1 MDECS
6 KLPLEGVKVLD
17 LSRVLAGPYATMVLG
32 DLGADVIKVEH
43 PERGDDT
50 RHWGPPFAGEGEARE
65 SAYFLAVNRNKR
77 SIGVDLKD
85 PEGLERIKELAAEAD
100 VVIEN
105 WRRGALEKFGLD
117 YEALREANPGL
128 IYCSIT
134 GFGPGPDEERPGY
147 DFLVQARG
155 GVMGITGQPGGE
167 PTKVGVA
174 ISDIVCGLFA
184 SNAILAAL
192 HRRAATGEGA
202 RIEVPLFESTL
213 GWLANRGQEYLISGK
228 DTGLIGNAHP
238 SIVPYQTFD
247 ASDKPIVVAVGNNTQ
262 FAGLCKAVGRP
273 ELAEDE
279 RFATNP
285 DRVANREAL
294 IPESPTRVQQAARG
308 RVGRGDPG
316 RGHPVRTRQHAR
328 RRVRRRARPRARA
341 YSRISII
348 PRPACSRCSPRRYSS
363 TANASLSAVLHQPSA
378 STRTKRTTIGAS
390 SFEPRPERF
399 ANRPCTCG
407 PRHQGFRGAI
417 RWPRTRSLA

>member
-1 MDECS
+1 MDDGL
-6 KLPLEGVKVLD
+6 KLPLAGVKVLD

-32 DLGADVIKVEH
+32 DFGADVIKVEH

-77 SIGVDLKD
+77 SIGVDLKA
-85 PEGLERIKELAAEAD
+85 PEGLERVKKLAAGAD

-105 WRRGALEKFGLD
+105 WRRGALEKLGLG
-117 YEALREANPGL
+117 YEALRATNHGL
-128 IYCSIT
+128 VYCSIT

-192 HRRAATGEGA
+192 HRREATGEGS

-213 GWLANRGQEYLISGK
+213 GWLANRGQEYLVSGEDK
-228 DTGLIGNAHP
+228 GLIGNAHP

-247 ASDKPIVVAVGNNTQ
+247 ASDKPLVVAVGNNSQ
-262 FAGLCKAVGRP
+262 FAGLCKALGRP

-294 IPESPTRVQQAARG
+294 ISELQEEIG
-308 RVGRGDPG
+308 K
-316 RGHPVRTRQHAR
+316 
-328 RRVRRRARPRARA
+328 
-341 YSRISII
+341 
-348 PRPACSRCSPRRYSS
+348 RPADEWAEEIRAAGVPSGPVNTLADVFADDHVLGSGILQDIVHASAGPLKMLASPILIDTERLPIRRPPP
-363 TANASLSAVLHQPSA
+363 TLGQHTDETLDWA
-378 STRTKRTTIGAS
+378 
-390 SFEPRPERF
+390 
-399 ANRPCTCG
+399 
-407 PRHQGFRGAI
+407 
-417 RWPRTRSLA
+417 

>member
-1 MDECS
+1 MENGP

-32 DLGADVIKVEH
+32 DLGADVLKVEH

-50 RHWGPPFAGEGEARE
+50 RHWGPPFAGGE
-65 SAYFLAVNRNKR
+65 SAYFLSINRNKR

-85 PEGLERIKELAAEAD
+85 PAGLEWVQKLAAGAD

-105 WRRGALEKFGLD
+105 WRRGALEKLGLG
-117 YEALREANPGL
+117 YETLRRANPGL
-128 IYCSIT
+128 LYCSIT
-134 GFGPGPDEERPGY
+134 GFGPGPDEDRPGY

-192 HRRAATGEGA
+192 HRRNVTGEGA

-213 GWLANRGQEYLISGK
+213 GWLANRGQEYLLSRE

-238 SIVPYQTFD
+238 SIVPYQTFHT
-247 ASDKPIVVAVGNNTQ
+247 SDKPLVVAVGNNTQ
-262 FAGLCKAVGRP
+262 FANLCKVVGHQ

-279 RFATNP
+279 RFSTNP

-294 IPESPTRVQQAARG
+294 ISELQREFSK
-308 RVGRGDPG
+308 
-316 RGHPVRTRQHAR
+316 
-328 RRVRRRARPRARA
+328 
-341 YSRISII
+341 
-348 PRPACSRCSPRRYSS
+348 RPADEWAEELRAAGVPSGPVNTLADVLADEHLLGSGMLQDLDHPSAGSLKMLASPILVDGERLPIRCPPPTLGQHTD
-363 TANASLSAVLHQPSA
+363 TANDDWS
-378 STRTKRTTIGAS
+378 
-390 SFEPRPERF
+390 
-399 ANRPCTCG
+399 
-407 PRHQGFRGAI
+407 
-417 RWPRTRSLA
+417 

>member
-1 MDECS
+1 MDDGL
-6 KLPLEGVKVLD
+6 KLPLAGVKVLD

-32 DLGADVIKVEH
+32 DFGADVIKVEH

-77 SIGVDLKD
+77 SIGVDLKA
-85 PEGLERIKELAAEAD
+85 PEGLERVKKLAAGAD

-105 WRRGALEKFGLD
+105 WRRGALEKLGLG
-117 YEALREANPGL
+117 YEALRATNHGL
-128 IYCSIT
+128 VYCSIT

-192 HRRAATGEGA
+192 HRREATGEGS

-213 GWLANRGQEYLISGK
+213 GWLANRGQEYLVSGEDK
-228 DTGLIGNAHP
+228 GLIGNAHP

-247 ASDKPIVVAVGNNTQ
+247 ASDKPLVVAVGNNSQ
-262 FAGLCKAVGRP
+262 FAELCKAVGRP

-294 IPESPTRVQQAARG
+294 ISELQEEIG
-308 RVGRGDPG
+308 K
-316 RGHPVRTRQHAR
+316 
-328 RRVRRRARPRARA
+328 
-341 YSRISII
+341 
-348 PRPACSRCSPRRYSS
+348 RPADEWAEEIRAAGVPSGPVNTLADVFADDHVLGSGILQDIVHASAGPLKLLASPILIDTERLPIRRPPP
-363 TANASLSAVLHQPSA
+363 TLGQHTDETLDWA
-378 STRTKRTTIGAS
+378 
-390 SFEPRPERF
+390 
-399 ANRPCTCG
+399 
-407 PRHQGFRGAI
+407 
-417 RWPRTRSLA
+417 

>member
-1 MDECS
+1 MDDGCN
-6 KLPLEGVKVLD
+6 LPLAGVKVLD

-77 SIGVDLKD
+77 SIGIDLKD
-85 PEGLERIKELAAEAD
+85 AEGLERIKRLAAGAD

-105 WRRGALEKFGLD
+105 WRRGALEKLGLG
-117 YEALREANPGL
+117 YEALREANHAL
-128 IYCSIT
+128 VYCSIT

-192 HRRAATGEGA
+192 HRRDTTGEGS

-213 GWLANRGQEYLISGK
+213 GWLANRGQEYLVSGEDK
-228 DTGLIGNAHP
+228 GLIGNAHP

-247 ASDKPIVVAVGNNTQ
+247 ASDKPLVVAVGNNSQ
-262 FAGLCKAVGRP
+262 FAWLCKAVGRP

-294 IPESPTRVQQAARG
+294 IAELQEEFG
-308 RVGRGDPG
+308 
-316 RGHPVRTRQHAR
+316 
-328 RRVRRRARPRARA
+328 
-341 YSRISII
+341 
-348 PRPACSRCSPRRYSS
+348 
-363 TANASLSAVLHQPSA
+363 
-378 STRTKRTTIGAS
+378 KRTADEWAAEIRAAGVPSGPVNTLADVFADEHVRGSGMLQDIVHAS
-390 SFEPRPERF
+390 AGPLKMLASPILIDSERLPIRRP
-399 ANRPCTCG
+399 PPTKG
-407 PRHQGFRGAI
+407 QHTDDTLD
-417 RWPRTRSLA
+417 W

>member
-1 MDECS
+1 MENGP
-6 KLPLEGVKVLD
+6 KLPLEGVRVLD

-32 DLGADVIKVEH
+32 DLGADVLKVEH

-50 RHWGPPFAGEGEARE
+50 RHWGPPFAGGE
-65 SAYFLAVNRNKR
+65 SAYFLSVNRNKR
-77 SIGVDLKD
+77 SIGIDLKD
-85 PEGLERIKELAAEAD
+85 PDGFERVEKLAAGAD
-100 VVIEN
+100 VMIEN
-105 WRRGALEKFGLD
+105 WRRGALEKLGLG
-117 YEALREANPGL
+117 YEKLKRANPDL

-134 GFGPGPDEERPGY
+134 GFGPGPDEDRPGY

-174 ISDIVCGLFA
+174 IADIVCGLFA

-192 HRRAATGEGA
+192 HRRSVTGEGA

-213 GWLANRGQEYLISGK
+213 GWLANRGQEYLTSGE

-247 ASDKPIVVAVGNNTQ
+247 AEDKPLVVAVGNNTQ
-262 FAGLCKAVGRP
+262 FANLCKVIGRP

-294 IPESPTRVQQAARG
+294 ISELQREFG
-308 RVGRGDPG
+308 E
-316 RGHPVRTRQHAR
+316 
-328 RRVRRRARPRARA
+328 
-341 YSRISII
+341 
-348 PRPACSRCSPRRYSS
+348 RPADEWADELRAAGVPSGPVN
-363 TANASLSAVLHQPSA
+363 TLADVLADEHLLGSGMLQELNHPSA
-378 STRTKRTTIGAS
+378 GHIEMLAS
-390 SFEPRPERF
+390 PILIEGERLSIRRPPPTLGQHTDE
-399 ANRPCTCG
+399 TYDDWG
-407 PRHQGFRGAI
+407 
-417 RWPRTRSLA
+417 

>member
-1 MDECS
+1 MDNGR

-32 DLGADVIKVEH
+32 DLGADVLKVEH

-50 RHWGPPFAGEGEARE
+50 RHWGPPFAGRE
-65 SAYFLAVNRNKR
+65 SAYFLSVNRNKR

-85 PEGLERIKELAAEAD
+85 EIGLERVKTFAAEAD
-100 VVIEN
+100 VLIEN
-105 WRRGALEKFGLD
+105 WRRGALEKLGLG
-117 YEALREANPGL
+117 YKALREENSDL

-134 GFGPGPDEERPGY
+134 GFGPGPDEDRPGY

-192 HRRAATGEGA
+192 YRRSVTGAGA
-202 RIEVPLFESTL
+202 HIEVPLFESTL
-213 GWLANRGQEYLISGK
+213 GWLANRGQEYLTSGE

-247 ASDKPIVVAVGNNTQ
+247 AADKPIVVTVGNNAQ
-262 FAGLCKAVGRP
+262 FANLCEVIGRP

-294 IPESPTRVQQAARG
+294 IPELQREFGEQPADEWAEELLAAGVPSGPVNTLADVLADEHLLGSGMLQDLDHPSAGHLKMLASPILIDGERLSI
-308 RVGRGDPG
+308 
-316 RGHPVRTRQHAR
+316 
-328 RRVRRRARPRARA
+328 RRAP
-341 YSRISII
+341 
-348 PRPACSRCSPRRYSS
+348 PTLGQHTEEGWRR
-363 TANASLSAVLHQPSA
+363 
-378 STRTKRTTIGAS
+378 
-390 SFEPRPERF
+390 
-399 ANRPCTCG
+399 
-407 PRHQGFRGAI
+407 
-417 RWPRTRSLA
+417 

>member
-1 MDECS
+1 MDDGCI
-6 KLPLEGVKVLD
+6 LPLAGVKVLD

-85 PEGLERIKELAAEAD
+85 AEGLERIKRLAAGAD

-105 WRRGALEKFGLD
+105 WRRGALEKLGLG
-117 YEALREANPGL
+117 YEALREANHAL
-128 IYCSIT
+128 VYCSIT

-192 HRRAATGEGA
+192 HRRDTTGEGS

-213 GWLANRGQEYLISGK
+213 GWLANRGQEYLVSGEDK
-228 DTGLIGNAHP
+228 GLIGNAHP

-247 ASDKPIVVAVGNNTQ
+247 ASDKPLVVAVGNNSQ
-262 FAGLCKAVGRP
+262 FAWLCKAVGRP

-294 IPESPTRVQQAARG
+294 IAELQEEFG
-308 RVGRGDPG
+308 
-316 RGHPVRTRQHAR
+316 
-328 RRVRRRARPRARA
+328 
-341 YSRISII
+341 
-348 PRPACSRCSPRRYSS
+348 
-363 TANASLSAVLHQPSA
+363 
-378 STRTKRTTIGAS
+378 KRTADEWVAQIRAAGVPSGPVNTLADVFADEHVRGSGMLQDIVHAS
-390 SFEPRPERF
+390 AGPLKMLASPILIDSERLPIRRP
-399 ANRPCTCG
+399 PPTKG
-407 PRHQGFRGAI
+407 QHTDDTLD
-417 RWPRTRSLA
+417 W

>member
-1 MDECS
+1 MDDGS
-6 KLPLEGVKVLD
+6 NLPLSGVKVLD

-85 PEGLERIKELAAEAD
+85 SEGLERVKKLAAGAD

-105 WRRGALEKFGLD
+105 WRRGALEKIGLG
-117 YEALREANPGL
+117 YEALRATNHGL
-128 IYCSIT
+128 VYCSIT

-192 HRRAATGEGA
+192 CRRDATGEGS

-213 GWLANRGQEYLISGK
+213 GWLANRGQEYLVSGEDK
-228 DTGLIGNAHP
+228 GLIGNAHP

-247 ASDKPIVVAVGNNTQ
+247 ASDKPLVVAVGNNSQ
-262 FAGLCKAVGRP
+262 FAALCKAVGRP

-294 IPESPTRVQQAARG
+294 ISELQEEFG
-308 RVGRGDPG
+308 K
-316 RGHPVRTRQHAR
+316 
-328 RRVRRRARPRARA
+328 
-341 YSRISII
+341 
-348 PRPACSRCSPRRYSS
+348 RPADEWVEEIRTAGVPSGPVNTLADVFADDHVRGSGMLQDIVHASAGPLKMLASPILIDSERLPIRRPPP
-363 TANASLSAVLHQPSA
+363 TLGQH
-378 STRTKRTTIGAS
+378 TDET
-390 SFEPRPERF
+390 FE
-399 ANRPCTCG
+399 
-407 PRHQGFRGAI
+407 
-417 RWPRTRSLA
+417 WM

>member
-1 MDECS
+1 M
-6 KLPLEGVKVLD
+6 LPLEGVKVLD

-32 DLGADVIKVEH
+32 DLGASVIKVEH

-50 RHWGPPFAGEGEARE
+50 RHWGPPFAGEGEDRE

-85 PEGLERIKELAAEAD
+85 QEGLERVKRLAAGAD

-105 WRRGALEKFGLD
+105 WRRGALEKLGLG
-117 YEALREANPGL
+117 YEALSEANPGL
-128 IYCSIT
+128 VYCSIT

-174 ISDIVCGLFA
+174 ISDIVCGMFA

-213 GWLANRGQEYLISGK
+213 GWLANRGQEYLISGE
-228 DTGLIGNAHP
+228 DTGFIGNAHP

-247 ASDKPIVVAVGNNTQ
+247 ASDKPLVVAVGNDTQ
-262 FAGLCKAVGRP
+262 FAELCKVVGRP
-273 ELAEDE
+273 ELAEDV
-279 RFATNP
+279 RYATNP

-294 IPESPTRVQQAARG
+294 IPELQEEFRK
-308 RVGRGDPG
+308 
-316 RGHPVRTRQHAR
+316 
-328 RRVRRRARPRARA
+328 
-341 YSRISII
+341 
-348 PRPACSRCSPRRYSS
+348 RPADAWVQEIRAAGIPSGPVNTLADVFADDHVKGSGI
-363 TANASLSAVLHQPSA
+363 LQDLKHPSA
-378 STRTKRTTIGAS
+378 GSLKMVAS
-390 SFEPRPERF
+390 PILVDGERLPIRRPPPTLGQHTDE
-399 ANRPCTCG
+399 TED
-407 PRHQGFRGAI
+407 
-417 RWPRTRSLA
+417 WT